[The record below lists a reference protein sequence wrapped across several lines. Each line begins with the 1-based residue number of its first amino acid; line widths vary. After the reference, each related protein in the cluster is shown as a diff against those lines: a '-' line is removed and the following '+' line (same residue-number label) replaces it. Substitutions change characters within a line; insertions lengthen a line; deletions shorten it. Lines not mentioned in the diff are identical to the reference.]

1 MSKLLTLGV
10 LLTAKD
16 MISPIIG
23 KTVNKFN
30 EFNNKAKELQKS
42 MENFDRTSL
51 KTTFRLKEIDKK
63 LENLKK
69 QKINLEEKFKKGE
82 ISAKNF
88 ELKLKAIKNIESS
101 LNAQRFKLKEDLKE
115 SVNNAEDL
123 KYELKKINAKIKV
136 MQKLASFSKKA
147 TIFGTAAI
155 AAGEFIKDWAKTP
168 IESFAELEDA
178 QTQLKITLMNSQ
190 GEVGKWF
197 NLIDKQAKELGNRL
211 PGTTTDFY
219 KIAIKLKSLGID
231 SKSITGGVLKSAAYL
246 AVVLKGM
253 GVSYD
258 EAAEATAKFREA
270 MGISN
275 KNLLKF
281 IDLIQRTAYTGV
293 KLQELQYAFSKVGAT
308 LKGIGISGYEAAR
321 GITPLIGI
329 LIKAGF
335 SGESVGTNLGNIITA
350 AMKFKGS
357 KAQIQALRAGVDL
370 QFTDENGKFLGIDN
384 MMKQLEK
391 LKAIKN
397 DALRLKL
404 VQSIFGTGEA
414 ANMVN
419 VLIQKGTKGYK
430 DYLKQLEKQADIN
443 KKVEASLK
451 TLSAIWEAFTGTLTN
466 IFAIVG
472 QQVAPA
478 LKWITEK
485 LNDLADGFTKFAETH
500 PLLTKIISF
509 AIVGFSGAAI
519 AVGTLSLMIGIATR
533 AFGLFVSPVVD
544 AVSWVIKY
552 AKNLKIATAVQ
563 KVFNLVVN
571 MNPFTRFITIASLVV
586 TGLVWMYNKFEWFRS
601 SVNSVWK
608 FIKKVF
614 SWSPLGLIISNW
626 STISNYFFQ
635 FWNWLKEKFV
645 AGINFI
651 SNIFSQPVQTISN
664 MWSSLANWF
673 NSFWSNLKSGFSKGV
688 SVITNIFLHPINT
701 IQSMWNKLL
710 GWISKKIEWVSS
722 IGNKIKDFFGF
733 GGDEEKKLTLKPV
746 VEKVKPI
753 VTATAVSTT
762 LATAQPTN
770 TLKPI
775 TALQSIQPIKPISV
789 PVNTQM
795 QSAKNAQTT
804 AQQTIVYNFN
814 FGDIK
819 VETKDGKIANPEE
832 LKEELKRIIEE
843 IDFEKH
849 QRSLSDVV

>member
-1 MSKLLTLGV
+1 MSKLLTLGIV
-10 LLTAKD
+10 LTAKD
-16 MISPIIG
+16 LMSPILG
-23 KTVNKFN
+23 KSLNKFS

-42 MENFDRTSL
+42 MEGLDRASL

-88 ELKLKAIKNIESS
+88 EIKLKAIKNIEES
-101 LNAQRFKLKEDLKE
+101 LNNQKLKLKDELKE
-115 SVNNAEDL
+115 SVNNAE
-123 KYELKKINAKIKV
+123 ELEYQFEKINAKMKI

-155 AAGEFIKDWAKTP
+155 GVGEMTKGWAKAP
-168 IESFAELEDA
+168 VESFMELEEA
-178 QTQLKITLMNSQ
+178 QTQLKITLMNAQ
-190 GEVGKWF
+190 GETGKWF

-211 PGTTTDFY
+211 PGTTADFY
-219 KIAIKLKSLGID
+219 KIAIKLKSLGIS

-270 MGISN
+270 MGITD

-308 LKGIGISGYEAAR
+308 LKGIGISGYEAAK
-321 GITPLIGI
+321 GITPLIGM

-357 KAQIQALRAGVDL
+357 KGQQLAIQAGVDL
-370 QFTDENGKFLGIDN
+370 RFTDENGKFLGTEN

-397 DALRLKL
+397 DALRLKI

-419 VLIQKGTKGYK
+419 VLIQKGTTGYK
-430 DYLKQLEKQADIN
+430 QYLKQLEKQASIN

-451 TLSAIWEAFTGTLTN
+451 TLSAMWEAFTGTLTN
-466 IFAIVG
+466 IFAIIG

-485 LNDLADGFTKFAETH
+485 LNEMADGLTEFSEKH

-509 AIVGFSGAAI
+509 VIVGFSGAAI

-552 AKNLKIATAVQ
+552 AKNLKIATAIQ
-563 KVFNLVVN
+563 KVFNFVTN
-571 MNPFTRFITIASLVV
+571 MNPFARFITIASLVV
-586 TGLVWMYNKFEWFRS
+586 TGLVWMYNKFDWFRNF
-601 SVNSVWK
+601 VGGVWE

-614 SWSPLGLIISNW
+614 NWSPLEIIVKNW
-626 STISNYFFQ
+626 NNIVNFFNN
-635 FWNWLKEKFV
+635 FW
-645 AGINFI
+645 G
-651 SNIFSQPVQTISN
+651 
-664 MWSSLANWF
+664 
-673 NSFWSNLKSGFSKGV
+673 NLTNGFSKGV
-688 SVITNIFLHPINT
+688 GVITNIFLHPINT
-701 IQSMWNKLL
+701 IQAMWNKLI
-710 GWISKKIEWVSS
+710 GWIMD
-722 IGNKIKDFFGF
+722 KIKWLSDTIGKVKGWFSSLF
-733 GGDEEKKLTLKPV
+733 GGDDKEKKLTLKPV
-746 VEKVKPI
+746 TEKVKPI
-753 VTATAVSTT
+753 VTAAAVTT
-762 LATAQPTN
+762 IATAQPAT
-770 TLKPI
+770 
-775 TALQSIQPIKPISV
+775 IKPVKPVSV
-789 PVNTQM
+789 PINSRV
-795 QSAKNAQTT
+795 QSAKNTQTGPS
-804 AQQTIVYNFN
+804 TIVYNFN

-832 LKEELKRIIEE
+832 LKEQLREVIED
-843 IDFEKH
+843 INFEHK